1 MNQLCKHICWKVF
14 GFIADRYYVD
24 NMATFLRGF
33 WCCFKL
39 ANLIITGGLLEKKR
53 ALLCISATGNVFI
66 KIRLQI
72 CNQLSGSPD
81 IIRG

>member
-1 MNQLCKHICWKVF
+1 MSQLCKHICWKVF

-39 ANLIITGGLLEKKR
+39 ANLIITGGLLEKKEP
-53 ALLCISATGNVFI
+53 CSVFLPLEI
-66 KIRLQI
+66 FL
-72 CNQLSGSPD
+72 
-81 IIRG
+81 

>member
-24 NMATFLRGF
+24 NMATFLCGF

-39 ANLIITGGLLEKKR
+39 ANLIITGGLLEKKKSP
-53 ALLCISATGNVFI
+53 ALYFYHWKCFYKN
-66 KIRLQI
+66 KIT
-72 CNQLSGSPD
+72 D
-81 IIRG
+81 M